1 MKPSERLD
9 RLAQEEAKI
18 NRKIAGKP
26 TNWWFVFGQLFLAGA
41 CLVVLTMLLG
51 RGVNLWPWR

>member
-9 RLAQEEAKI
+9 RLAQEEARI
-18 NRKIAGKP
+18 NGERKP
-26 TNWWFVFGQLFLAGA
+26 TNWWFVFGQLLLAGA

-51 RGVNLWPWR
+51 RGGWTS